1 MMGWKYLS
9 LIGLYLLINTFTEV
23 KAEVKELPTC
33 ESLIVTGGSD
43 SGSGSCSLDQY
54 DSICI
59 KGTLLYLSNGV
70 CEEKIEI
77 QSNKYIVMSCLED
90 EEETNS
96 DQNDQPY
103 CIQITSGDEIDDDDE
118 NLLIYKNG
126 SDGKVIQIKNF
137 NYVDSE
143 LKKLIVCKSNGA
155 CYSRTN
161 EGYYVNDV
169 NKSSIT
175 ESPLIKVDE
184 NKNATA
190 VTNVQAGNTYAG
202 GDYKLIE
209 CKKVNSNVKCTSRE
223 GTIGEIFVNS
233 ASTGLDDALIE
244 CSDELPDNKGSSS
257 GSLSGEY
264 LKDLKVFCYPKEAA
278 PKEYYLNSGVNRT
291 TKPLIECNDSK
302 CEEKVGMS
310 GANYLNADSDSLKDA
325 IIFCSN
331 NKCEK
336 QTPIGVNKYYVG
348 KDGDDVDGLI
358 ECMGESDEK
367 AKCSLKSAFTSQGYY
382 LNSGYNKSV
391 NQTIICDST
400 EGCKALKVDLGYY
413 VNAGNDEKQIIK
425 CEKEGNECVEEVS
438 ADCPEVSKA
447 VPGNY
452 CYENGQLKFFV
463 ANNSTAIS
471 ATRSDDTYS
480 YAIIQSYGFP
490 GIKTETGSLFKI
502 SRYFI
507 TRYYGSGIIM
517 IDKNGKLVNSLD
529 GETSDIILYDCNES
543 TKKCNERAGCT
554 SNTYMYD
561 TENRKAVFC
570 DDGKLVYAK
579 FTGYVVDGNRFGSG
593 TKHPYIIH
601 CKGGENCISIKPKVS
616 TYYENNG
623 YDSTTNSLIQ
633 CNNNNCITVTA
644 NVGYYVAHGE
654 NENAGII
661 KCTSATSCTY
671 NLIKNKV
678 KYVNAGFDKR
688 TNAIIDCNRGK
699 CRVAKAKTGYYLT
712 HTSTLLIQCTSP
724 TTCAEFTPT
733 VNYYDNADSSES
745 SNTIINCVQNS
756 NVVTCSSEA
765 TNNGFYLSSISNVL
779 IRCKSGQKCKTIT
792 VKNGIFR
799 GAFKG
804 LTTNKRSEN
813 VNNMHERD
821 EDELEED
828 GKIVNLRDNN
838 DDAYGIIRC
847 VAGKCAALTA
857 SELAAIPMCEFN
869 NNKCYITL
877 EYAMTKTATT
887 SIAAGNICTNN
898 DRSVFYF
905 ATDTVVVKPNVISGV
920 TSTYVYT
927 TTNTNCLEV
936 NESYT
941 DMFFTVGS
949 NIYTLDQGSVFQYY
963 ETGYYFINVA
973 KNTLVGGNEIDSYN
987 DENVKLYRCNGSSCS
1002 IIDKPDANTYY
1013 ADVNKRILKYNVNN
1027 DVFTFAYEKDILCI
1041 FSNNKCTPN
1050 SDMKDQ
1056 EFCITYKGEIALTI
1070 TDIKNRET
1078 GECYRANSIN
1088 NYIYGYSQHLYHMN
1102 QFAAEMVDQT
1112 GFYIISLSTNTTVV
1126 SKNYKNKNNSIVVY
1140 GCTLSSCKVYEPRDD
1155 TYYYDAQ
1162 AKNIL
1167 RYRNGVWNS
1176 PSTSGFAYI
1185 ALDPSNTY
1193 IYKFEKEGDE
1203 ITIKGKAN
1211 YGYYYTIDNEM
1222 YKCDEE
1228 DNTCKLIDETGYY
1241 FTNSGEVYSCVYDSE
1256 GIEVTEC
1263 VRKNCVSGQY
1273 YYIDDAYYRCEVS
1286 SLLVPVVSRYC
1297 SFDDNV
1303 VMNFPIALTEE
1314 FPEKIKQAIDDIQK
1328 NNNSTAIVKRRGK
1341 NYLESISGI
1350 FTNCTYNVEE
1360 TKSTF
1365 DLVCLNNYVAVDEKT
1380 DEVKIC
1386 NIDQLGYVECVED
1399 EENPEKCSIS
1409 KAIRHWKPS
1418 IFITIAII
1426 LFGIMINTL

>member
-1 MMGWKYLS
+1 
-9 LIGLYLLINTFTEV
+9 LL
-23 KAEVKELPTC
+23 KALPSC
-33 ESLIVTGGSD
+33 QFSDGG
-43 SGSGSCSLDQY
+43 SGSGSSSDSDSGFGYESDEGSLEEDLL
-54 DSICI
+54 CI
-59 KGTLLYLSNGV
+59 EGSMIYKVESEEPVDLSDN
-70 CEEKIEI
+70 
-77 QSNKYIVMSCLED
+77 QYIVINCIEDYCTSVTDYNDIESED
-90 EEETNS
+90 E
-96 DQNDQPY
+96 
-103 CIQITSGDEIDDDDE
+103 
-118 NLLIYKNG
+118 LLIYQYIN
-126 SDGKVIQIKNF
+126 GKVTKKKSFTYLDIN
-137 NYVDSE
+137 E
-143 LKKLIVCKSNGA
+143 KKLITCNSDGA
-155 CYSRTN
+155 CSLELN

-169 NKSSIT
+169 SKST
-175 ESPLIKVDE
+175 VTDSPLINIDE
-184 NKNATA
+184 NGDATP
-190 VTNVQAGNTYAG
+190 VDNVKAGNTYAG
-202 GDYKLIE
+202 ADYEVIE
-209 CKKVNSNVKCTSRE
+209 CKTVSSMVKCTARLGRS
-223 GTIGEIFVNS
+223 GEIFVNS
-233 ASTGLDDALIE
+233 SGTGLEDALIE
-244 CSDELPDNKGSSS
+244 CSDELPVDEGSNS
-257 GSLSGEY
+257 GSGSDEDDMPEMDIYCY
-264 LKDLKVFCYPKEAA
+264 LREAT
-278 PKEYYLNSGVNRT
+278 PKEYYLNSGLNRT

-302 CEEKVGMS
+302 CEEKVGES
-310 GANYLNADSDSLKDA
+310 GANYLNAASDSLTDA

-336 QTPIGVNKYYVG
+336 QTPAGVNKYYVG

-358 ECMGESDEK
+358 ECLAGESSEEDH
-367 AKCSLKSAFTSQGYY
+367 CSLKSAFTSEGYY

-400 EGCKALKVDLGYY
+400 EGCNALKVDLGYY
-413 VNAGNDEKQIIK
+413 VNAGNTEKPIIK
-425 CEKEGNECVEEVS
+425 CEKEGNECVEEAS
-438 ADCPEVSKA
+438 SSCPEISKA

-452 CYENGQLKFFV
+452 CYDNGQLKFFTV
-463 ANNSTAIS
+463 NNSTAIT
-471 ATRSDDTYS
+471 ATRSDNIYA
-480 YAIIQSYGFP
+480 YAIIPSYGFP
-490 GIKTETGSLFKI
+490 GIKIETGSLFKI
-502 SRYFI
+502 SRFFI
-507 TRYYGSGIIM
+507 TRYYKSGIIM
-517 IDKNGKLVNSLD
+517 LDKNGKLVDSLD
-529 GETSDIILYDCNES
+529 GDTSDITLFNCNET
-543 TKKCNERAGCT
+543 TKKCNEREGCT
-554 SNTYMYD
+554 SNTYMFD
-561 TENRKAVFC
+561 SENSKVVFC
-570 DDGKLVYAK
+570 NDGKLEYAK
-579 FTGYVVDGNRFGSG
+579 FTGYVVDANRFGSG
-593 TKHPYIIH
+593 TKHPYIIQ

-623 YDSTTNSLIQ
+623 YDSNVNSLIQ
-633 CNNNNCITVTA
+633 CNSNNCMTVVA
-644 NVGYYVAHGE
+644 KVGYYVAHGE

-661 KCTSATSCTY
+661 KCTSNTNCSY
-671 NLIKNKV
+671 IQVKNKV
-678 KYVNAGFDKR
+678 KYVNAGYDKKN
-688 TNAIIDCNRGK
+688 NAIIDCYRGK
-699 CRVAKAKTGYYLT
+699 CGVAKAKSGYYLT

-724 TTCAEFTPT
+724 TSCAEFTPT

-745 SNTIINCVQNS
+745 SNTIINCIQNS

-779 IRCKSGQKCKTIT
+779 IRCKNGQKCKTIV

-804 LTTNKRSEN
+804 LTSNKRSEN
-813 VNNMHERD
+813 VKNVHERTD
-821 EDELEED
+821 DDLEED
-828 GKIVNLRDNN
+828 GKTVNLRDNN

-847 VAGKCAALTA
+847 VAGKCAALSA

-936 NESYT
+936 NDSYN

-973 KNTLVGGNEIDSYN
+973 KNTLVGGNEIDAYN
-987 DENVKLYRCNGSSCS
+987 DENVKLYRCNGNSCS

-1027 DVFTFAYEKDILCI
+1027 DIFSFAYEKDILCI

-1050 SDMKDQ
+1050 ADMKDQ
-1056 EFCITYKGEIALTI
+1056 EFCITYKGEIALT
-1070 TDIKNRET
+1070 TADIKNRET

-1126 SKNYKNKNNSIVVY
+1126 SKNYKNKNNSIVIY
-1140 GCTLSSCKVYEPRDD
+1140 GCTLSSCKVYEPRED

-1167 RYRNGVWNS
+1167 RYKNGVWNS

-1185 ALDPSNTY
+1185 ALDPLNTY
-1193 IYKFEKEGDE
+1193 IYKFEKKGDE
-1203 ITIKGKAN
+1203 ITIQGKAN

-1228 DNTCKLIDETGYY
+1228 DGECKLIDRTGYY

-1256 GIEVTEC
+1256 GLEATEC
-1263 VRKNCVSGQY
+1263 IRKNCVSGQY
-1273 YYIDDAYYRCEVS
+1273 YYIDEAYYRCEVS

-1297 SFDDNV
+1297 SYDENV
-1303 VMNFPIALTEE
+1303 VMNFPLALTEE
-1314 FPEKIKQAIDDIQK
+1314 LPDKIKQGIDEIQK
-1328 NNNSTAIVKRRGK
+1328 NNNSTAVVKRRGK

-1365 DLVCLNNYVAVDEKT
+1365 DLVCLNNYVSIDEKT

-1386 NIDQLGYVECVED
+1386 NVDQLGYVECIED
-1399 EENPEKCSIS
+1399 EENPEKCTIS
-1409 KAIRHWKPS
+1409 EAFHSWKPS
-1418 IFITIAII
+1418 LFLTIVVLLFGVAMNIFI
-1426 LFGIMINTL
+1426 